1 MKSKRFRIKAVML
14 AAVVCL
20 MLTGCDT
27 PIKVEYPEFSGLNCY
42 IVVDEDSLVQYIKCD
57 YNAGNCSTSSI
68 TVRLKADGTP
78 YTIAPEDLNKYPHFS
93 FSENAGS

>member
-1 MKSKRFRIKAVML
+1 MKNKGFRIKVIML

-27 PIKVEYPEFSGLNCY
+27 PIKVEESGGLYSSYY
-42 IVVDEDSLVQYIKCD
+42 IVVDEDSLVQYVK
-57 YNAGNCSTSSI
+57 SSYGI

-78 YTIAPEDLNKYPHFS
+78 YTIAPEDLNKYQHFS
-93 FSENAGS
+93 FSESADS

>member
-1 MKSKRFRIKAVML
+1 MKNKRFRIKVIMLAAV

-27 PIKVEYPEFSGLNCY
+27 PIKVEESGGLSYGGYY
-42 IVVDEDSLVQYIKCD
+42 IVVDEDSLVQYVK
-57 YNAGNCSTSSI
+57 SSYGI

-78 YTIAPEDLNKYPHFS
+78 YTIAPEDLNKYQHFS
-93 FSENAGS
+93 FSESADS

>member
-1 MKSKRFRIKAVML
+1 MKNKRFRIKVIML

-27 PIKVEYPEFSGLNCY
+27 PIKVEEFSGLSYGGYY
-42 IVVDEDSLVQYIKCD
+42 IVVDEDSLVQYVKCD
-57 YNAGNCSTSSI
+57 YGI